1 MAEGQL
7 VALPSESAPPIRR
20 FGRLYTKALFSL
32 VGTVGALNLFLV
44 ALGFAQWRSF
54 GSWGNAVLL
63 SVLGMLAWEVVE
75 RSTRAGRVSALAWG
89 AFPVAIALGIAT
101 VIFLVLSACPSLE
114 GWLFRA
120 EARYDEATRTI
131 RISFP
136 LPVEKGGINLR
147 LGVASINDS
156 WARKRPEAFR
166 WRDAQTLEINAPVVL
181 NALGMARRPN
191 RIDLNQVPNA
201 PRFLYTTGDE
211 VPEQTL
217 DLR

>member
-7 VALPSESAPPIRR
+7 VALPSESAPPTRR

-32 VGTVGALNLFLV
+32 VATVGALNLLLV
-44 ALGFAQWRSF
+44 ALGFAQWSSF

-75 RSTRAGRVSALAWG
+75 RSTRAGRASALAWG
-89 AFPVAIALGIAT
+89 AFPVAMALGIVT
-101 VIFLVLSACPSLE
+101 VIFLLVSACPSLE

-120 EARYDEATRTI
+120 EARYYGASQI
-131 RISFP
+131 LRISFP

-166 WRDAQTLEINAPVVL
+166 WRDAQTLEIDAQVVL
-181 NALGMARRPN
+181 NAFGMSRRPN
-191 RIDLNQVPNA
+191 KIDLNQVPNA
-201 PRFLYTTGDE
+201 PRFLYTTRDE

-217 DLR
+217 DIR